1 MNKEKEQ
8 EILKKRAVELAISL
22 DEEKTNFETVEIVEF
37 QLSDERYAIESTSV
51 REVYSLKEFTQ
62 LPSIPKYILGVMN
75 IRGEVITVVDLKN
88 LFEIPK
94 KELQTLQKVI
104 VIEENNLVLGILVD
118 NIVGVYLLNKSEIK
132 QGVPTLTDIRS
143 EFLLGV
149 TKDQLVIIDA
159 IKFINDI
166 KLS

>member
-118 NIVGVYLLNKSEIK
+118 NIVGVYLLNKREIK

>member
-8 EILKKRAVELAISL
+8 EILKKRAIELSISL
-22 DEEKTNFETVEIVEF
+22 DEEKNNFETIEIVEF
-37 QLSDERYAIESTSV
+37 RLSDERYAIESTSV

-62 LPSIPKYILGVMN
+62 LPSIPKYILGIMN
-75 IRGEVITVVDLKN
+75 IRGEIVTVVDLKV

-94 KELQTLQKVI
+94 KELQNLQKVI
-104 VIEENNLVLGILVD
+104 VIEQNNLVLGILVD
-118 NIVGVYLLNKSEIK
+118 NIIGVYLQNINDIK
-132 QGVPTLTDIRS
+132 LGIPTLTDIRS

-159 IKFINDI
+159 IKFINEI
-166 KLS
+166 KLC

>member
-104 VIEENNLVLGILVD
+104 VIEQNNLVLGILVD